1 MQEYGFHIQL
11 KYEEISRRCMIHNVL
26 SRTTKLLFL
35 RLQSDSDIILDS
47 PYYALIA
54 SWEHHQVPDERFFVI
69 ITVLLFGRCLQT
81 RPL

>member
-1 MQEYGFHIQL
+1 MFDAQEYGFHIQL

-35 RLQSDSDIILDS
+35 QLQSDSDIILDS

-54 SWEHHQVPDERFFVI
+54 SCKHHQVPDERFFVI
-69 ITVLLFGRCLQT
+69 ITVFFVRCFQT
-81 RPL
+81 S